1 MKNLWLWHFLPLVLL
16 FLCTFA
22 LDIHNEYP
30 LSDVTRGPPHPSGDT
45 SNSDAPPNEH
55 VQYALRILREAKIP
69 VVPSAGKPSG
79 FIGYTWYYAQEAF
92 RILFM
97 NGPPSSSGAQ
107 RKIHPSIAR
116 AVDAL
121 KIAAVEDH
129 DPDAMFLLAEMNFYG
144 NFSHPQD
151 FKQAFH
157 WYKRLASWDGNS
169 TAQYMLGFMYAT
181 GIGGGVERDQAKA
194 LLYHAFAAE
203 AGNTRSEMTLAYR
216 HHAGIGTPRNC
227 DEATYYYKQVADKAI
242 DYYRSGPPGGHSMVR
257 ESYRWADEEG
267 GVYGEGASASS
278 SGPSAL
284 RDGSS
289 STEASLE
296 DVLEYLDLMSRK
308 GEVKATFSLGKMHY
322 EGTKGLPKNYKK
334 ALKYF
339 KQVTKRYWNKDNSL
353 NPNHPA
359 GIEKLASKAAGHVGL
374 MYLRGEGVEQNFET
388 AYTWFKLGL
397 ANGDAL
403 CQHQI
408 GLMYLHGYGV
418 QQDAFKASSYFKAAA
433 DQDYPAAETRLG
445 ALFLDQGDV
454 ATATKYF
461 ELAARWGWMEA
472 FYYLAEL
479 ANNGVGRQRH
489 CGLAASYYKMVA
501 EKAEAIHSSFTEANA
516 AYESGDKERAFIPML
531 MAAEQGYEHA
541 QANVAFILDE
551 QRSLLPLEKFLPGLR
566 KSRSPL
572 LKNAALALIQ
582 WTRSAKQA
590 NVDSLLKMGDYYLS
604 GNGIDIDTEKASTCY
619 HTAAEA
625 HFSAQAYWNLGWMHE
640 NGIAVEQDFHMAKRY
655 YDLALETSSEAYLP
669 VKLSLLKL
677 RARSA
682 WNRLTNGKV
691 NSIREDDEP
700 KPRRTFSE
708 WIAAFIENDE
718 EEEANYRA
726 QLYKHGEEDDDDIL
740 SSSEHHRLDDHE
752 DGYYDDLE
760 LDIDESILEGL
771 IILSLAATL
780 MVLVYLRQ
788 QRNNR
793 QRPNDDQGANAA
805 GQANANNRGFFPRPG
820 DPEFAQWMA
829 GGLRFRHPPSAEYV
843 PPFHLHIT
851 AKMASSIPNGKRR
864 RLDQATTALSK
875 PFKSPLRRPTPA
887 VKDEVASPKTEGMAT
902 TSSFTK
908 TNTPDEQDGSTAL
921 PISSSK
927 NALPIP
933 PPTRKRTLPG
943 QGLTPAR
950 KPVPSDPEVLD
961 LQKRQRELQSRLS
974 SLRSDLDTV
983 QQALRIES
991 SSSDEEL
998 EALIMKWKKVS
1009 QDAAEEVF
1017 SGAQERISRMGG
1029 VKAWRERMNNNDA
1042 RWEQEEMENWF
1053 GNVDAGALD
1062 MDEDELQARK
1072 AELREEMERKNVKE
1086 SSDGSEEFTM
1096 DTMLKM
1102 LNIELTTIGY
1112 DKANQRWITG

>member
-1 MKNLWLWHFLPLVLL
+1 MKNLWLWRFLPLMLL
-16 FLCTFA
+16 NLCTFA
-22 LDIHNEYP
+22 LDTHDKYP
-30 LSDVTRGPPHPSGDT
+30 LSDVAQGLPNPSGDT
-45 SNSDAPPNEH
+45 SNSDTPSNER
-55 VQYALRILREAKIP
+55 VEYALRILRETKTP
-69 VVPSAGKPSG
+69 VVTPASKPSG
-79 FIGYTWYYAQEAF
+79 FISYTWHYAQEAF

-107 RKIHPSIAR
+107 RKMHPSIAK
-116 AVDAL
+116 AVDSL
-121 KIAAVEDH
+121 EIAALEDH

-151 FKQAFH
+151 FKQAFR
-157 WYKRLASWDGNS
+157 WYESLASLDGNS

-194 LLYHAFAAE
+194 LLYHTFAAE

-227 DEATYYYKQVADKAI
+227 DEATYYYKQVADKALE
-242 DYYRSGPPGGHSMVR
+242 YYRSGPPGGHSMVR
-257 ESYRWADEEG
+257 ESYRWAEEEG

-278 SGPSAL
+278 SGPNAL
-284 RDGSS
+284 RDGSA

-322 EGTKGLPKNYKK
+322 EGTRGLPKNYKK

-339 KQVTKRYWNKDNSL
+339 KQVTRRYWNKDNSL
-353 NPNHPA
+353 NPNHPV

-374 MYLRGEGVEQNFET
+374 MYLRGEGVEQNYET

-566 KSRSPL
+566 KPRPAL
-572 LKNAALALIQ
+572 LRNAALALIQ

-604 GNGIDIDTEKASTCY
+604 GTGIDIDSEKASTCY

-640 NGIAVEQDFHMAKRY
+640 NGVAVEQDFHMAKRY

-682 WNRLTNGKV
+682 WNRVTNGKV
-691 NSIREDDEP
+691 NSIRENDEP

-718 EEEANYRA
+718 EEEAHYRA
-726 QLYKHGEEDDDDIL
+726 QLYKHGEEDNDDIL

-793 QRPNDDQGANAA
+793 QRPNDNQGANAA

-820 DPEFAQWMA
+820 DPEFAQWVA
-829 GGLRFRHPPSAEYV
+829 GGS
-843 PPFHLHIT
+843 IT
-851 AKMASSIPNGKRR
+851 VSKMASYTPNSKRR
-864 RLDQATTALSK
+864 RLDQVTTALSK

-887 VKDEVASPKTEGMAT
+887 AKDEVCSPKIEGTATSFSSTEAT
-902 TSSFTK
+902 TSDKQGTDA
-908 TNTPDEQDGSTAL
+908 TLHTPRSTTAL
-921 PISSSK
+921 PT
-927 NALPIP
+927 P

-943 QGLTPAR
+943 QRHTPAR
-950 KPVPSDPEVLD
+950 RPVLSDPEIAN
-961 LQKRQRELQSRLS
+961 LQRQQRELQSHLS
-974 SLRSDLDTV
+974 SLRCNLDTV

-991 SSSDEEL
+991 SNRDEEL
-998 EALIMKWKKVS
+998 EALIVKWKKVS

-1017 SGAQERISRMGG
+1017 TGAQERISRMGG
-1029 VKAWRERMNNNDA
+1029 VKAWRERMNDNDS
-1042 RWEQEEMENWF
+1042 RWEQEEMETWF
-1053 GNVDAGALD
+1053 GNVDADALD
-1062 MDEDELQARK
+1062 TDEDELQARK
-1072 AELREEMERKNVKE
+1072 AELREEMEKE
-1086 SSDGSEEFTM
+1086 NLKEHGDDSEEFTM
-1096 DTMLKM
+1096 DMMLKT

-1112 DKANQRWITG
+1112 DKANQRWIKE